1 MKNTVSQTQ
10 PHSPAKSEC
19 VFKIDNGALQ
29 PTMILK
35 KDGIVGMGLDF
46 SEEEALLLQIHRVRL
61 HCNGQHRNVY
71 TRFFQS
77 GRLYQICP
85 HYQISKQR
93 SLIS

>member
-29 PTMILK
+29 MKRYLKHILAPAAPA
-35 KDGIVGMGLDF
+35 DC
-46 SEEEALLLQIHRVRL
+46 LQTRVRL